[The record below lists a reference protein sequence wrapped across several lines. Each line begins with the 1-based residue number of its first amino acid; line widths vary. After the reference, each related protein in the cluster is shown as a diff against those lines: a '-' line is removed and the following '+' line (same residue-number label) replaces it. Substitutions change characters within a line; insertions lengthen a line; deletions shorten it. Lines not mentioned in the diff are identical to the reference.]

1 MVYTR
6 TLARSHMAL
15 FEDLVLLVKLV
26 VCHLFGGHFAP
37 CHVAAERYLTL
48 AERRGFAYE
57 KILCFYSNADFVGV
71 PIF

>member
-1 MVYTR
+1 MMIFTKYTQLR
-6 TLARSHMAL
+6 V
-15 FEDLVLLVKLV
+15 DN
-26 VCHLFGGHFAP
+26 
-37 CHVAAERYLTL
+37 RYLTL